1 MGDYP
6 LKDQALW
13 KKKARAF
20 VTRSHRHLWGK
31 NNEDPLV
38 FLFRQDLSN
47 QFVKELHL
55 GWNKHGQERT
65 LAKWG
70 LDTKKG
76 NGKKMENQ
84 GDDPQTG
91 SFILPSGIVFPHI
104 VEKELISVWIQPL
117 DPSSIPYRV
126 PGSAKKPILLGNP
139 INPIK
144 SVNGLFKGLRLFQE
158 KKEMLCIEI
167 LP

>member
-1 MGDYP
+1 MCDYP
-6 LKDQALW
+6 LKDPALW

-38 FLFRQDLSN
+38 FLFRQDLAN
-47 QFVKELHL
+47 QFVKEVHL
-55 GWNKHGQERT
+55 GWNKHGQERR

-70 LDTKKG
+70 LDNKKD
-76 NGKKMENQ
+76 NGKKMET
-84 GDDPQTG
+84 QTD
-91 SFILPSGIVFPHI
+91 SFILPPGIVFPHI

-117 DPSSIPYRV
+117 DPSANPYMV

-158 KKEMLCIEI
+158 KKELCIEI